1 MILAGDIGGTSSRL
15 ALFEVRDG
23 KLCAEDEQTYPSAQ
37 SPGLA
42 PIVAEFRRTRETPL
56 SAACFGVAGPIRD
69 GRVKTTSLPW
79 IVDAAE
85 LAHGVGLERA
95 FLINDLEA
103 NAYGIAALDPGDFFT
118 LQEGQPDPTGN
129 ACVVSAGTG
138 LGEAGM
144 VWDGARHI
152 PFACEGGHT
161 DFGPRDHLE
170 VGLLEHLRAKFGRV
184 SYERIVSGPGL
195 LNLYQFLRDTGW
207 GGERSAVASQMRE
220 QDPSSV
226 ISRFGLSGECPICVQ
241 ALEMFV
247 SLFGAEAGN
256 AGLKF
261 MATAGVYLGGGIA
274 PKILDKLD
282 GPIFTAAFNA
292 KGRMRPLMETMPVR
306 VILNQKT
313 ALLGAA
319 RFAALQAGEL

>member
-23 KLCAEDEQTYPSAQ
+23 KLAAVHEQTYPSAQ
-37 SPGLA
+37 YPGLA
-42 PIVAEFRRTRETPL
+42 PIVAEFRRTRDAPL

-85 LAHGVGLERA
+85 LARGVGLDRA

-103 NAYGIAALDPGDFFT
+103 NAYGIAVLEPGDFFT
-118 LQEGQPDPTGN
+118 LQEGRADPKGN

-144 VWDGARHI
+144 VWDGTRHI

-170 VGLLEHLRAKFGRV
+170 VGLLEHLRAKYGHV

-195 LNLYQFLRDTGW
+195 LNIYEFLRDTGW
-207 GGERSAVASQMRE
+207 GGELSAVTAQMRE

-226 ISRFGLSGECPICVQ
+226 ISRFGLNGECPMCVQ
-241 ALEMFV
+241 ALDMFI

-256 AGLKF
+256 AALKF

-274 PKILDKLD
+274 PKIIDKLN
-282 GPIFTAAFNA
+282 GPTFTAAFNT
-292 KGRMRPLMETMPVR
+292 KGRMRPLMEATPVR
-306 VILNQKT
+306 VILNPKT
-313 ALLGAA
+313 ALIGAA
-319 RFAALQAGEL
+319 RYAALQAGEM